1 MTLFVEQPLA
11 LAGSSKYLKRQGAL
25 MVLSFNQPAS
35 WLIESLSCNAS
46 LGYFMITYLLEY

>member
-1 MTLFVEQPLA
+1 MFVEQPLA

-25 MVLSFNQPAS
+25 MMLSFNKPTS
-35 WLIESLSCNAS
+35 WRIESLSCNAS